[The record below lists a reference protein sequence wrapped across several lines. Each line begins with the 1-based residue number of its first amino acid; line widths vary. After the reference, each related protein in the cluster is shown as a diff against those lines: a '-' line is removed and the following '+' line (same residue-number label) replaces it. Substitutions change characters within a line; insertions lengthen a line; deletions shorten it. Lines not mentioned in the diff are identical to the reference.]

1 MNLETIN
8 DFHCVFIRV
17 YKQFINRQDL
27 RPSASAFKNTPETGD
42 NLSCDWCKY
51 CSAQTSRDL
60 IAKQKKNNGVFKN
73 PFEFN
78 IWRFNIR
85 KLRNEISPKQ
95 EVIYEPVLEDI
106 SDKNIVKNIAH
117 SIIIGQKPNNAEF
130 RVQLIKIGNWAI
142 YD

>member
-1 MNLETIN
+1 MNEVIN

-17 YKQFINRQDL
+17 FKQLINRQDN

-51 CSAQTSRDL
+51 CSSHTSRSL
-60 IAKQKKNNGVFKN
+60 ISNQKKRDGSFKN
-73 PFEFN
+73 PFDFN
-78 IWRFNIR
+78 IWKLDVGR
-85 KLRNEISPKQ
+85 LRNEISPKQ
-95 EVIYEPVLEDI
+95 EVIYDPILEDVPEQ
-106 SDKNIVKNIAH
+106 NIVKNNAH

-130 RVQLIKIGNWAI
+130 RVQLLKIGDWAI